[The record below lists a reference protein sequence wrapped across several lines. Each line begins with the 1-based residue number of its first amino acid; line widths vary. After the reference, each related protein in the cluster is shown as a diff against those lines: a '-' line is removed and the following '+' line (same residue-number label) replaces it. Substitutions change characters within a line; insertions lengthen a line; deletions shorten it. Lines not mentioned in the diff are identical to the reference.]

1 MMQAMPSW
9 IGVEVGPV
17 LVVIFALMMLVV
29 FSLSVWAALGTVPDA
44 RRYAPQVGEAG
55 TLRAGTGRDKDG
67 IDRYLLPQTK
77 KERWQVQRLLHRAGF
92 RAPDAVR
99 RFYVVRLSLALIGL
113 VGAVIAAV
121 VMREADAL
129 RMFGSN
135 SLHATLLM
143 VGVGVLAGF
152 YGPLLWVRRRASA
165 RQVAMR
171 RALPDAL
178 DLLQVMIQAG
188 LGLDAALQRVGV
200 DLRQSCPPLAE
211 ELNLLVLELRAG
223 KSREQALDALAER
236 IELPQVRAFVT
247 VLTQSLRYGTS
258 VSDALE
264 AFAVDMRNERMM
276 RAEELANQ
284 LPVKMSVVLVLFML
298 PAVIAVAMGP
308 VIIRVVRVV
317 APAVGA

>member
-1 MMQAMPSW
+1 MTQGIGSW
-9 IGVEVGPV
+9 ITMDGGGW
-17 LVVIFALMMLVV
+17 IIMAFALAMLGV
-29 FSLSVWAALGTVPDA
+29 FSFTVWTVLGHVPDA
-44 RRYAPQVGEAG
+44 RRYAPQTGDGAS
-55 TLRAGTGRDKDG
+55 LRAGASREKDG

-99 RFYVVRLSLALIGL
+99 RFYVVRLGLAVVGLVVAL
-113 VGAVIAAV
+113 VGAVLA
-121 VMREADAL
+121 RETEVLARL
-129 RMFGSN
+129 GPS
-135 SLHATLLM
+135 SLNATLLL
-143 VGVGVLAGF
+143 VGIGVMAGF
-152 YGPLLWVRRRASA
+152 YGPLLWVRKRASA
-165 RQVAMR
+165 RQLAMR

-188 LGLDAALQRVGV
+188 LGLDAALQRVGR
-200 DLRQSCPPLAE
+200 DLEKSCPPLAE
-211 ELNLLVLELRAG
+211 ELTLLVLELRAG
-223 KSREQALDALAER
+223 RSREQALDALADR

-308 VIIRVVRVV
+308 VIIRVIRVV